1 MIKVRIPATTANIG
15 SGFDVFGMAFQFYN
29 YVSIEK
35 GTGLDICPR
44 CNGNKKFNGETC
56 PECNG
61 RGIVKCYACGGRG
74 IID

>member
-1 MIKVRIPATTANIG
+1 MKNSTKKIPAGKFRMTEKCYIC
-15 SGFDVFGMAFQFYN
+15 
-29 YVSIEK
+29 K

-44 CNGNKKFNGETC
+44 CNGNKVFNGQTC

-74 IID
+74 ITD

>member
-1 MIKVRIPATTANIG
+1 MKHSIRKIPYG
-15 SGFDVFGMAFQFYN
+15 KFRMAQKC
-29 YVSIEK
+29 YVCN
-35 GTGLDICPR
+35 GTGVDICPK
-44 CNGNKKFNGETC
+44 CNGHKTFNGKTC